1 MPRRRTPVALAV
13 AWCLGTLPVSSL
25 QAQSSAPPAA
35 SKDSTAP
42 TAPTAP
48 GTATVTEPT
57 GLRIANTLSWP
68 VGGSKEAEQL
78 PIHFE
83 ADRLEGSPD
92 DVMKATGDVRL
103 TRGDLI
109 MRADQV
115 THRQADNSAQ
125 AEGHVR
131 VMRRG
136 DVFTGPSLNLKLDS
150 LEGEFTSPIYR
161 FARTD
166 AGGQAARIEFLGPN
180 RLRAVDA
187 TYSSCTSENTAE
199 PDWVLETGSVLLDQ
213 ETAEGVARNAVVRFK
228 GVPILAAPV
237 LSFPLNDARK
247 SGLLPPSFD
256 YDSKNGFEYSQ
267 PYYLN
272 IAPERDAT
280 LTPTLSTRRG
290 LGLDAEY
297 RYLAP
302 RDAGTVK
309 ASVLPNDRVAQRT
322 RGLLDVQHQGN
333 SEDGSSTR
341 LTSYDVRIRRVSD
354 DDYWKD
360 FPRTLNSNITLTP
373 RLLGSQL
380 AVERQVN
387 ARAWGLGGNQAT
399 LYGKVQN
406 WQSLKDLDTTS
417 DVSAQLVSPYQREP
431 QLGLRARSASESGLV
446 WALTTEFN
454 RFTNADSTR
463 VSGNRAHALGQVERR
478 FGSTAWYL
486 TPRLSLNAANYT
498 LDNNAALG
506 TLKRHYTRSIPTASV
521 EGGLVF
527 ERDSQWF
534 GKGYVQTLE
543 PRVQY
548 VRTPYRDQSG
558 IPLFDSAA
566 RDFNSYSIYS
576 ENAFTGVDRVSDAN
590 LVSVGVMTRLLDPV
604 TAQEA
609 MRLGVVQK
617 VQFSDQRVTPNN
629 GAPITQRLSDLLL
642 VGSTSVLPR
651 TWLDTTVQY
660 SAQNNRVERST
671 TSVRVNAG
679 PWRNV
684 ALSHLFSRDSSEQI
698 DFSWQ
703 VPLSG
708 RTPRL
713 DGDGRVAKAVQTECR
728 GSWYSVGKV
737 SYSMVDKRISSSVLG
752 FEYDGGCWIG
762 RIVADQSAIG
772 TTNSTRILFQLELIG
787 LSRLGTSALKTLSTN
802 VGGYRPLRDESSTL
816 IPGASSDFH
825 AYDD

>member
-1 MPRRRTPVALAV
+1 VALAV
-13 AWCLGTLPVSSL
+13 AWCLGTLPVSSP
-25 QAQSSAPPAA
+25 QAQSSAPEPAQRTSGRQTDTPA
-35 SKDSTAP
+35 
-42 TAPTAP
+42 
-48 GTATVTEPT
+48 
-57 GLRIANTLSWP
+57 LRIANTLSWP

-78 PIHFE
+78 PIYFE

-92 DVMKATGDVRL
+92 DVMKATGEVRL
-103 TRGDLI
+103 TRGDLHL
-109 MRADQV
+109 RADEV
-115 THRQADNSAQ
+115 THRQADNSAH

-131 VMRRG
+131 VNRRG
-136 DVFTGPSLNLKLDS
+136 DVFTGPSLNLRLDT
-150 LEGEFTSPIYR
+150 LEGEFTSPVYR

-166 AGGQAARIEFLGPN
+166 AGGQAARIEFMGPN
-180 RLRAVDA
+180 RLKAIDA
-187 TYSSCTSENTAE
+187 TYSSCTPENSAE
-199 PDWVLETGSVLLDQ
+199 PDWVLQTGSVLLDQ
-213 ETAEGVARNAVVRFK
+213 ETAEGVARNAVVKFK

-272 IAPERDAT
+272 LAPDRDAT

-290 LGLDAEY
+290 LGLDSEY

-302 RDAGTVK
+302 SDAGTVK
-309 ASVLPNDRVAQRT
+309 ASVLPDDRVAQRT
-322 RGLLDVQHQGN
+322 RGLLDLQHQGN
-333 SEDGSSTR
+333 SSDGSNTR
-341 LTSYDVRIRRVSD
+341 LTTYDVRVRRVSD

-360 FPRTLNSNITLTP
+360 FPRTLNNSITLTP

-380 AVERQVN
+380 AVERQIN
-387 ARAWGLGGNQAT
+387 ARAWGLGSNQAT

-406 WQSLKDLDTTS
+406 WQSLKDLDPSS
-417 DVSAQLVSPYQREP
+417 DLSAQLVSPYQREP
-431 QLGLRARSASESGLV
+431 QLGLRARSASESGTV

-463 VSGNRAHALGQVERR
+463 VSGNRLHALGKVERR
-478 FGSTAWYL
+478 FGTSAWFL
-486 TPRLSLNAANYT
+486 TPRLSLNAADYT

-506 TLKRHYTRSIPTASV
+506 NLKRHYTRSIPTASV
-521 EGGLVF
+521 EGGMVF

-534 GKGYVQTLE
+534 GKAYVQTLE

-566 RDFNSYSIYS
+566 RDFNPYSIFA
-576 ENAFTGVDRVSDAN
+576 ENAFTGIDRVSDAN
-590 LVSVGVMTRLLDPV
+590 LMSVGVITRLLDPV

-617 VQFSDQRVTPNN
+617 VQFSDQRVTPND

-642 VGSTSVLPR
+642 VGSSSVLPN

-671 TSVRVNAG
+671 TSVRVSAG

-684 ALSHLFSRDSSEQI
+684 ALSHLYSRGSSEQI

-708 RTPRL
+708 RTPAL
-713 DGDGRVAKAVQTECR
+713 GADGRVAKSVQTECR
-728 GSWYSVGKV
+728 GAWYSVGKV
-737 SYSMVDKRISSSVLG
+737 SYSMLNKRVSSGVLG

>member
-1 MPRRRTPVALAV
+1 MSPNVLRHPHPLRRRTPVALAV
-13 AWCLGTLPVSSL
+13 AWCLGTLPPAGL
-25 QAQSSAPPAA
+25 QAQVSEPAP
-35 SKDSTAP
+35 
-42 TAPTAP
+42 
-48 GTATVTEPT
+48 

-68 VGGSKEAEQL
+68 VGGSKEAEEL
-78 PIHFE
+78 PVYFE

-92 DVMKATGDVRL
+92 DVMKASGDVRL

-109 MRADQV
+109 MRADQI

-125 AEGHVR
+125 ADGNVK
-131 VMRRG
+131 VLRRG
-136 DVFTGPSLNLKLDS
+136 DVFTGPALNLKLDT
-150 LEGEFTSPIYR
+150 LEGDFTSPVYR

-166 AGGQAARIEFLGPN
+166 AGGHAARIEFLGPN

-187 TYSSCTSENTAE
+187 TYSSCTPENSAE
-199 PDWVLETGSVLLDQ
+199 PDWVLKTGSVLLDQ
-213 ETAEGVARNAVVRFK
+213 EKAEGVARNAVVWFK
-228 GVPILAAPV
+228 GIPILATPV
-237 LSFPLNDARK
+237 LSFPLNDERK

-272 IAPERDAT
+272 IAPDRDAT

-290 LGLDAEY
+290 LGLDGEF

-302 RDAGTVK
+302 RDGGTLK
-309 ASVLPNDRVAQRT
+309 ASVLPDDKVSGNT
-322 RGLLDVQHQGN
+322 RGMLDLQHSGRA
-333 SEDGSSTR
+333 EDASSTR
-341 LTSYDVRIRRVSD
+341 MTTYDLRVRRVSD

-360 FPRTLNSNITLTP
+360 FPRTLNSGITLTP

-380 AVERQVN
+380 SVERQIN
-387 ARAWGLGGNQAT
+387 ARAWGLGSNQAT

-406 WQSLKDLDTTS
+406 WQSLRDLDAAS
-417 DVSAQLVSPYQREP
+417 DLTAQLVSPYQREP

-446 WALTTEFN
+446 WDLTTEFN
-454 RFTNADSTR
+454 RFTNQDRTR
-463 VSGNRAHALGQVERR
+463 VSGNRLHALGRVERR
-478 FGSTAWYL
+478 FGNSAWFV
-486 TPRLSLNAANYT
+486 TPRLSLNAADYT
-498 LDNNAALG
+498 LDNNSALG
-506 TLKRHYTRSIPTASV
+506 GQRRHYTRSIPTASV
-521 EGGLVF
+521 ESGLVF
-527 ERDSQWF
+527 ERPTHWF
-534 GKGYVQTLE
+534 GKPFMQTLE
-543 PRVQY
+543 PRLQY
-548 VRTPYRDQSG
+548 VRTPYRDQAG

-566 RDFNSYSIYS
+566 RDFNPYSIFA

-590 LVSVGVMTRLLDPV
+590 LMSVGVITRLLDPV
-604 TAQEA
+604 TSQEA

-617 VQFSDQRVTPNN
+617 VQFSDQRVTPND

-642 VGSTSVLPR
+642 VGSTSILPR

-660 SAQNNRVERST
+660 SAQDNRVERSST
-671 TSVRVNAG
+671 GIRVNLG
-679 PWRNV
+679 PWRNI
-684 ALSHLFSRDSSEQI
+684 AFGHLYTRDGNEQI

-708 RTPRL
+708 KTPAL
-713 DGDGRVAKAVQTECR
+713 DGAGRVARAVQSECS

-737 SYSMVDKRISSSVLG
+737 TYSMVDKRVSSGVLG

-762 RIVADQSAIG
+762 RIVADQSALG
-772 TTNSTRILFQLELIG
+772 SANATRILFQLELIG
-787 LSRLGTSALKTLSTN
+787 LSRLGTSALKTLNSS

-825 AYDD
+825 AYDE